1 MKRKNASYGIQIKS
15 SAEKGAQ
22 HSLYCIMHTQVFQEK
37 YPANK
42 FLKYDEDLV
51 VTIEKETTVLLR
63 AERSDTSCG
72 AAGSWK
78 ISATS
83 STTVYTS
90 AENIP
95 TIIYDNNIM

>member
-1 MKRKNASYGIQIKS
+1 MPHTAFKS
-15 SAEKGAQ
+15 NQVQKKV
-22 HSLYCIMHTQVFQEK
+22 HNTVFIVLCTQVFQEK

-90 AENIP
+90 VENIP
-95 TIIYDNNIM
+95 TVIYDIECRCMCAN